1 MRRTRPVASPPD
13 GPVLD
18 LSIVAMGGE
27 GEGIAL
33 LPDGSR
39 VYVPL
44 TLPGEAVQA
53 RRSGERGTLVA
64 ITTPSADRVEPPCAH
79 FGLCGGCAIQHWSPA
94 AGLAWKVE
102 RLRQTLERERL
113 ETDILPAF
121 AASPGQRRRLAL
133 HARRGPRRDEAVLG
147 FKGRRSWDV
156 IGVEACT
163 VAVPALNAALPALRR
178 LGAVFLERPKS
189 APTLHVTLTET
200 GLDVDVTGVEAKDG
214 GLSADSRRR
223 AADIAA
229 AADLARV
236 TLAGEMLYQA
246 RQPVVAFGAGRVNLP
261 PGGFLQ
267 ACAGEE
273 AVMVAEA
280 CAAVAGARKI
290 ADLFCGAGAFTF
302 PLAAVAPVLAADASE
317 ASIAALRTA
326 LAGAPGLKTVTPV
339 CRDLFRRPYSDKEL
353 KGIDAIV
360 FDPPRAGAAE
370 QAGSIARSGAA
381 TVVGVSCN
389 PATFVRDAALLVAA
403 GFRLKSLRPVDQF
416 LWSPHIEVVGVF
428 ER

>member
-1 MRRTRPVASPPD
+1 
-13 GPVLD
+13 
-18 LSIVAMGGE
+18 MGGE
-27 GEGIAL
+27 GEGVAL

-39 VYVPL
+39 IYVPL
-44 TLPGEAVQA
+44 TLPGEAVKA
-53 RRSGERGTLVA
+53 RCSGDRGTLDA
-64 ITTPSADRVEPPCAH
+64 IVTASPDRVIPPCAH
-79 FGLCGGCAIQHWSPA
+79 FGVCGGCAIQHWSRA
-94 AGLAWKVE
+94 EGLAWKIE

-113 ETDILPAF
+113 ETEFLPAF
-121 AASPGQRRRLAL
+121 SAAPGQRRRLAL
-133 HARRGPRRDEAVLG
+133 HARRGPRRDEALLG

-156 IGVEACT
+156 IGVDACT
-163 VAVPALNAALPALRR
+163 VAHAGLNAALPALRR

-189 APTLHVTLTET
+189 APTLHVTLTGT

-214 GLSADSRRR
+214 GLSADARRR

-229 AADLARV
+229 AADFARV

-246 RQPVVAFGAGRVNLP
+246 RQPVAAFGAGRVSLP

-267 ACAGEE
+267 ACAEAE
-273 AVMVAEA
+273 AVMVADA
-280 CAAVAGARKI
+280 CAAVDGARRI

-317 ASIAALRTA
+317 AAVAALRTA

-360 FDPPRAGAAE
+360 FDPPRAGAVE
-370 QAGSIARSGAA
+370 QSAAIARSGASV
-381 TVVGVSCN
+381 VVGVSCN
-389 PATFVRDAALLVAA
+389 PATFVRDAAQLVAG